1 MVIFTQHLNRSTR
14 LKYLTLSLAAV
25 FMLISVNLL
34 ASNAVSNDKSSAHN
48 LSLHKSI
55 DLATTV
61 KRSQDRQQGN
71 QSIINHISKPAE
83 SYALINENF
92 FKNASQKQLSD
103 TLVVLTIDGGGTFG
117 IIPLEVLIKL
127 EERLK
132 KPASELFDIMA
143 GTSTGSIIIAGL
155 SYQSEKQTGNLSA
168 KNILDLYND
177 TMQQVYSSS
186 WWYKVISLQGLTAP
200 KFNNQGKYQSLVRIF
215 GDSTKLSQLSNSIAI
230 IYIYSINYNNI
241 IDLNSREAALSDQYD
256 FNLVDTLMASTAT
269 PFFWQPV
276 SLQDITKSFE
286 TDSIDA
292 GLTLNNPGFN
302 TILKT
307 QKMFPNRHI
316 VLLSLGTGADFN
328 SLDDSLIKKQK
339 LSRGLFRAFFP
350 AFDLSITSQSLVNQQ
365 YIKNYFNRPNSPLVA
380 VFRLNITKP
389 TDAPSPLDGDPK
401 NFVII
406 KQYADKMVSKNQ
418 NIIDQ
423 FINVIEMIDGH

>member
-1 MVIFTQHLNRSTR
+1 MIIFIQCLSRSLR
-14 LKYLTLSLAAV
+14 LRYLALSVAAV
-25 FMLISVNLL
+25 FLLVTGNLL
-34 ASNAVSNDKSSAHN
+34 ASNTTDQIDGQIHSSNKPNDSTLAVKQFQ
-48 LSLHKSI
+48 
-55 DLATTV
+55 T
-61 KRSQDRQQGN
+61 RQQGN
-71 QSIINHISKPAE
+71 QSTIRQISKPSE
-83 SYALINENF
+83 SYALINHKF
-92 FKNASQKQLSD
+92 FQSASQQQLSD
-103 TLVVLTIDGGGTFG
+103 TLVVLTIDGGGIYG
-117 IIPLEVLIKL
+117 IIPLEVLIEL
-127 EERLK
+127 EARLK
-132 KPASELFDIMA
+132 KPARDLFDVMA

-155 SYQSEKQTGNLSA
+155 SYQSEKQTGNFSA
-168 KNILDLYND
+168 KKILDLYND
-177 TMQQVYSSS
+177 TMQRVYSSS
-186 WWYKVISLQGLTAP
+186 WWYKAISLQGLTAP

-241 IDLNSREAALSDQYD
+241 IDLNSREAALSDQHD

-269 PFFWQPV
+269 PFFWRPV
-276 SLQDITKSFE
+276 TLQDITKSFE

-307 QKMFPNRHI
+307 QKMFPNHHI

-339 LSRGLFRAFFP
+339 LSRGLLRAFFP
-350 AFDLSITSQSLVNQQ
+350 AFDLSITSQSIVNQQ

-401 NFVII
+401 NFAII
-406 KQYADKMVSKNQ
+406 KRYADKMVSKNQ

-423 FINVIEMIDGH
+423 FIKVIEMIDEN